1 MNRYENGK
9 IYMITDIA
17 MTKKYIGST
26 TESLKKRFERHR
38 SKYQEYLRG
47 GADNTRSYWLFDE
60 FGVANCKILLIKNF
74 PCNSREE
81 LEREEG
87 NIIKGEDCINRV
99 IAGRTRK
106 EHYKDEKDYI
116 CFQKKIYREL
126 HPEKRQDE
134 GRKRYEKIKH
144 ILLEKHLCGCG
155 KYYTFEHKKR
165 HEKSQKHQN
174 YLQQLEEEK

>member
-60 FGVANCKILLIKNF
+60 FGVENCKIFLIKNF

-87 NIIKGEDCINRV
+87 NIIKGEDCMNKV

-106 EHYKDEKDYI
+106 EHYKDENDYI

-126 HPEKRQDE
+126 HPEKRQEE
-134 GRKRYEKIKH
+134 GRKRYEKMKH
-144 ILLEKHLCGCG
+144 ILSERHLCGCG

-174 YLQQLEEEK
+174 YLKALEEEK

>member
-9 IYMITDIA
+9 FYMITDIA

-87 NIIKGEDCINRV
+87 NIIKGEDCITKLLLVEQEKNIIKMRMT
-99 IAGRTRK
+99 IFAFKRRFTENYTQRRDKRKGENATRK
-106 EHYKDEKDYI
+106 
-116 CFQKKIYREL
+116 
-126 HPEKRQDE
+126 
-134 GRKRYEKIKH
+134 
-144 ILLEKHLCGCG
+144 
-155 KYYTFEHKKR
+155 
-165 HEKSQKHQN
+165 
-174 YLQQLEEEK
+174 